1 MIPTEATASP
11 TPPATESPQL
21 VAPETLRSLAT
32 LNPWIAC
39 AHIALEWA
47 AIAGAIALCQYLL
60 NPLVFVV
67 TVLFIGARQHALAI
81 IMHDAAHH
89 RLFANRRLNDGVANA
104 LLAWP
109 VFLDVADYRRT
120 HLAHHAHLNT
130 EGDPNWANKSV
141 AGRSF
146 PKSPAYLAMMFGRMA
161 IGFTLLLSVRA
172 VFGAIWRRERLNPYR
187 LALYAAVL
195 AVVAWYGAWIPL
207 FLYWVLP
214 AHTWFPL
221 VAAWRERAEHSA
233 TANRHPLN
241 QTRTVM
247 AGWLDRMFVA
257 SKNVN
262 YHIEHH
268 IYPGIPFYRLPQ
280 LHAAMR
286 VHPAYQA
293 HAHVTRGYL
302 GAMGELAGKAPKGT
316 ESSEPA
322 PVSSP
327 AGQAP

>member
-1 MIPTEATASP
+1 MTQTEAMTSP
-11 TPPATESPQL
+11 SPPATELPPL
-21 VAPETLRSLAT
+21 VAPETLRALAT
-32 LNPWIAC
+32 LNPWIPC

-60 NPLVFVV
+60 NPVVFVV

-81 IMHDAAHH
+81 LMHDAAHH
-89 RLFANRRLNDGVANA
+89 RLFANRRLNDGVANV

-109 VFLDVADYRRT
+109 VFLDVHDYRRS

-130 EGDPNWANKSV
+130 ERDPNWANKS
-141 AGRSF
+141 AATRSF
-146 PKSPAYLAMMFGRMA
+146 PKSPAFLVLSFGRIALGFPLWLHACALVGA
-161 IGFTLLLSVRA
+161 IGR
-172 VFGAIWRRERLNPYR
+172 GERPNPYR
-187 LALYAAVL
+187 LALYAGVL

-207 FLYWVLP
+207 YLYWVLP
-214 AHTWFPL
+214 ALTWFPL

-241 QTRTVM
+241 QTRTVI

-268 IYPGIPFYRLPQ
+268 TYPGIPFHRLPQ

-286 VHPAYQA
+286 EHPAYQA
-293 HAHVTRGYL
+293 HAHVTRGYV
-302 GAMGELAGKAPKGT
+302 GAMRELAGKAPKTPPTGP
-316 ESSEPA
+316 EGAEPVRV
-322 PVSSP
+322 P
-327 AGQAP
+327 